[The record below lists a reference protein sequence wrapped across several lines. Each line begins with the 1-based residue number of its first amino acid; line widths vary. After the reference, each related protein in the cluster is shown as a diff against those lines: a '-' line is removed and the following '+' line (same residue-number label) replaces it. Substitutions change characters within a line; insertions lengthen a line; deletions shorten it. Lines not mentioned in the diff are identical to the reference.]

1 VTSPPPGGDRRPCD
15 QPHVGRADR
24 SAHIAHQNGPDADP
38 SAHIAH
44 ENGPD
49 ADPSAHIADLIGPD
63 ADRRGVLVSDL
74 ISNIPAPTAP
84 AEHTADHGRPARWIR
99 TATLALAVTLWTRAA
114 GVATRIGRR
123 LRDDRGQA
131 TTEYALV
138 LLAAAL
144 VALLVV
150 AWATAGG
157 GAARI
162 SRLFNRV
169 IDAVIDR
176 V

>member
-1 VTSPPPGGDRRPCD
+1 MIDTTPFLMLAITV
-15 QPHVGRADR
+15 
-24 SAHIAHQNGPDADP
+24 HQAG
-38 SAHIAH
+38 HTF
-44 ENGPD
+44 GQR
-49 ADPSAHIADLIGPD
+49 LID
-63 ADRRGVLVSDL
+63 
-74 ISNIPAPTAP
+74 
-84 AEHTADHGRPARWIR
+84 
-99 TATLALAVTLWTRAA
+99 AVTHTVEHRH
-114 GVATRIGRR
+114 
-123 LRDDRGQA
+123 DDNGQA

-157 GAARI
+157 GAARV

-169 IDAVIDR
+169 IDSVIDK

>member
-1 VTSPPPGGDRRPCD
+1 MHDHFTLLLYVHVHAALSATVESSREAVRQRLAARGDC
-15 QPHVGRADR
+15 
-24 SAHIAHQNGPDADP
+24 
-38 SAHIAH
+38 
-44 ENGPD
+44 
-49 ADPSAHIADLIGPD
+49 
-63 ADRRGVLVSDL
+63 
-74 ISNIPAPTAP
+74 
-84 AEHTADHGRPARWIR
+84 
-99 TATLALAVTLWTRAA
+99 
-114 GVATRIGRR
+114 
-123 LRDDRGQA
+123 GQA

-144 VALLVV
+144 VGLMVV

-162 SRLFNRV
+162 SRLFNSV

>member
-1 VTSPPPGGDRRPCD
+1 MLDTTPFLMLAISIHQSADVLQRRF
-15 QPHVGRADR
+15 
-24 SAHIAHQNGPDADP
+24 
-38 SAHIAH
+38 
-44 ENGPD
+44 
-49 ADPSAHIADLIGPD
+49 
-63 ADRRGVLVSDL
+63 
-74 ISNIPAPTAP
+74 
-84 AEHTADHGRPARWIR
+84 AE
-99 TATLALAVTLWTRAA
+99 AVTHT
-114 GVATRIGRR
+114 IENRR
-123 LRDDRGQA
+123 DSLSGDRGQA

-157 GAARI
+157 GAARV

-169 IDAVIDR
+169 IDSVIDK

>member
-1 VTSPPPGGDRRPCD
+1 MPTLLSLFVHLQSTVMTR
-15 QPHVGRADR
+15 GRLQ
-24 SAHIAHQNGPDADP
+24 S
-38 SAHIAH
+38 
-44 ENGPD
+44 
-49 ADPSAHIADLIGPD
+49 
-63 ADRRGVLVSDL
+63 
-74 ISNIPAPTAP
+74 
-84 AEHTADHGRPARWIR
+84 
-99 TATLALAVTLWTRAA
+99 
-114 GVATRIGRR
+114 
-123 LRDDRGQA
+123 DRGQA

-144 VALLVV
+144 VGLMVV

-162 SRLFNRV
+162 SKLFNSV